1 MDGAKDDDDDVEA
14 AMCSSAATSLTLYAQ
29 GDQSGAE
36 LHFHERRPRRGG
48 WRGGCHLHTCG
59 AKHGDDDVRAGAA
72 GVQPGV
78 TSTSTADDAKDDD
91 NDNGMTTASVKP
103 DALTAPAVDG
113 TQDDDG
119 DTKVVSVQSS
129 SGGAPVVPDAMTRSP
144 EDGVAGLQPSAISI
158 TALGAKPAAI
168 SGMDGPG
175 DWVHAPP

>member
-14 AMCSSAATSLTLYAQ
+14 AMCSSAATSLTLHAQ

-48 WRGGCHLHTCG
+48 WHGGCHLHTCG
-59 AKHGDDDVRAGAA
+59 AKHGDDDVHAGAA

-91 NDNGMTTASVKP
+91 HDNGMTAASVQP
-103 DALTAPAVDG
+103 DAPTTPAADG

-119 DTKVVSVQSS
+119 DTEVVSVQS
-129 SGGAPVVPDAMTRSP
+129 SGGAPVVPMTTMAPKTTTVEQRRSS
-144 EDGVAGLQPSAISI
+144 LS
-158 TALGAKPAAI
+158 
-168 SGMDGPG
+168 
-175 DWVHAPP
+175 